1 MKPSKIVLFTLA
13 LVFIALTA
21 CLALFFRS
29 SGCGSVGTLET
40 GEQTLVSNGIERVYY
55 LKLPENY
62 RDQNAYPLI
71 FAFHGLGGDYTYFSE
86 GYYDLQEVVGEEA
99 ILVYP
104 NALLKN
110 NAPQWDYDTDPSF
123 FDDLY
128 AELEANLCFDKRKVF
143 AVGHSNGAGMSHTLG
158 CKRGNIL
165 RAIGPVAG
173 NLTNNKDLIGQVAVM
188 QIHGTNDTIF
198 TVE

>member
-1 MKPSKIVLFTLA
+1 MRKIKIFLSVLMLFLCV
-13 LVFIALTA
+13 LVS

-29 SGCGSVGTLET
+29 SGCGAGSEFAT
-40 GEQTLVSNGIERVYY
+40 GERTIISDGIERVYY
-55 LKLPENY
+55 LKLPKNY
-62 RDQNAYPLI
+62 NDNISCPLI
-71 FAFHGLGGDYTYFSE
+71 FAFHGLGGDYTRWTE
-86 GYYDLQEVVGEEA
+86 GYYDLQEVVGEDA

-110 NAPQWDYDTDPSF
+110 DLPQWDYDTDLAF

-128 AELEANLCFDKRKVF
+128 AELEANLCFDTRKVF
-143 AVGHSNGAGMSHTLG
+143 AVGHSNGAGRAHVLG

-173 NLTNNKDLIGQVAVM
+173 TLTDYEGLIGQVAVI
-188 QIHGTNDTIF
+188 QIHGSTILLCR
-198 TVE
+198 